1 VFVNQ
6 RNWAQA
12 ALYFHFG
19 SSSVLDSTIISVM
32 VKNRLLFLVI
42 VFLALQFILLNSA
55 SAEYRVFLLGIK
67 ATPKAREVK
76 VLSTLDDLQYQTYYK
91 MAPAQ
96 ETRLIDHWMCW
107 GRTNDFKK
115 LCSKPAINQAGARV
129 PASAQGLVPTRA
141 TQQTNP

>member
-1 VFVNQ
+1 VLVNQ

-19 SSSVLDSTIISVM
+19 SRSVLDSTIISVM
-32 VKNRLLFLVI
+32 VKSRIVFLMI

-55 SAEYRVFLLGIK
+55 NAEYRVYLLGIK
-67 ATPKAREVK
+67 ATPKSREVK
-76 VLSTLDDLQYQTYYK
+76 VFSTLDNLQYQTYYK
-91 MAPAQ
+91 MSPAQ
-96 ETRLIDHWMCW
+96 ETRLIDHWMCR

-115 LCSKPAINQAGARV
+115 LCSKPVINQAGVRV
-129 PASAQGLVPTRA
+129 PASAQGLVPAGA